1 MTDETGAQLPPVA
14 KWWIAL
20 YSFAAIWLLLVASLD
35 ASHFGP
41 GFFPL
46 LISLALVPLLA
57 IIFAVDVLVRII
69 DAIQGTGASPA
80 RRFVPLVVALVWA
93 TVYVGICVLFVMEQA
108 R

>member
-1 MTDETGAQLPPVA
+1 MTEDAGDQLPPVA

-20 YSFAAIWLLLVASLD
+20 YSFAAVWLLLVASLD

-57 IIFAVDVLVRII
+57 IIFSIDVLVRIVE
-69 DAIQGTGASPA
+69 AIQGTGASA
-80 RRFVPLVVALVWA
+80 TRRFVPLVVALVWA

-108 R
+108 